1 MLSKTVSP
9 TTRVPLTSKALR
21 PNDDLRSAITAYRD
35 SVAPGCSAP
44 RSAAAR
50 RPALAVTKD
59 DVLAVMQRRLG
70 YRHFRPEQERV
81 VRGVLEGRDHM
92 IVMATGAG
100 KSICYQL
107 PGLLGLGCAVIVSP
121 LISLMHDQVEK
132 MRALGVRACFLGS
145 AQTDATIDDRVA
157 AGEYELVY
165 LTPEKLI
172 SFAERLAQLHR
183 RGGTSR
189 IVLVAVDEAHCVSEW
204 GHDFRPA
211 YRQIGP
217 TLSTHLANVPRMA
230 LTATATC
237 DVRADIC
244 RQLAMSSAEVTLTSF
259 ARPNLSY
266 SVQMKDRMETDL
278 LPLLTS
284 GGSSGDGATII
295 YVPTVKLADKV
306 LQFLLSRKINAVGYN
321 GSMRNT
327 AREEAHAA
335 FMRDLSPVVVA
346 TVAYGLGID
355 KPDVRQIIHY
365 GPPKTLES
373 YYQESGRAG
382 RDGGGASCALF
393 WSRADLALFDFY
405 LRDMSEE
412 STKQQFMVSRQQLE
426 AYLNNSSLCRHGLLC
441 QHFGESHVTPCGS
454 RCDNCCRRVSTEAG
468 GGSEPK
474 LDLTPYVRQL
484 LAAIMQ
490 TGQRYGLNVPVD
502 VLRGSRAAGLVDRFG
517 MAKLTSFPIFGK
529 GKELPAVFWKGLA
542 QVLVGDNV
550 LVRHASMAGVGRGSN
565 IRPFFTYAVGPR
577 GEHLLNDAE
586 AQLPETALSGLPADM
601 SAALDK
607 YLNGWSNPRI
617 PGLLPGGGFQRRSRV
632 GGGGAGNAKALHE
645 DALFGFLKQERDDLA
660 KAEEIAPYI
669 VCGEETLHRFAEY
682 RPSTLAKLGEIDGV
696 GEERLA
702 KYGRQLFSVVEDFC
716 ARRGLTERDLAPPD
730 PQAVQAA
737 VAAAGRTLPKLGP
750 TKQEAYRMF
759 TEAMLSVDEVARA
772 KAVKTDT
779 VIGYLLDVYMNGWP
793 LDFSRL
799 PRLRT
804 EDVTAVRDAVK
815 GVQSDGGDI
824 GSMKQIR
831 ERLVDPEFPYIDI
844 RLQLA
849 RDGHLSRGEL
859 VPAGS
864 DATGARSNGA
874 AGGEGA
880 ASMGWGSAA
889 SDGAKRQAG
898 TKRARSRLDEGVGV
912 REWSAAEGVACDVSR
927 EELDERMDGARAE
940 LHAEL
945 EQRERRRIAGVGA
958 LAPRPV
964 VLAARSDE
972 VAAAA
977 QVAGWYPGA
986 PAATLSVAGEAAY
999 DAAVGDSNATMA
1011 SWYAQWVKKKRL
1023 HPQQEGVWGR
1033 GLPQPWSL
1041 RPSATKVD
1049 AKSDSEPRAAGVD

>member
-1 MLSKTVSP
+1 MLSNTVSP

-21 PNDDLRSAITAYRD
+21 PNDALRSAITAYRD
-35 SVAPGCSAP
+35 SAAQSSNAPGKT
-44 RSAAAR
+44 AR
-50 RPALAVTKD
+50 RLPLAATKG

-81 VRGVLEGRDHM
+81 IRGVLEGRDHL

-132 MRALGVRACFLGS
+132 MCALGVRACFLGS
-145 AQTDATIDDRVA
+145 AQTDTTVDNRVA
-157 AGEYELVY
+157 AGEFELVY

-237 DVRADIC
+237 EVRADIC

-266 SVQMKDRMETDL
+266 SVQMKDQMETDL
-278 LPLLTS
+278 LPLLTGS
-284 GGSSGDGATII
+284 GSSEGATII
-295 YVPTVKLADKV
+295 YVPTVKLAEKV
-306 LQFLLSRKINAVGYN
+306 LKLLLLREVNAVGYN
-321 GSMRNT
+321 GSMRNS
-327 AREEAHAA
+327 AREDAHAA
-335 FMRDLSPVVVA
+335 FMRDRSPVVVA

-382 RDGGGASCALF
+382 RDGGAASCTLF

-405 LRDMSEE
+405 LRDMSAE
-412 STKQQFMVSRQQLE
+412 STKQQFMISRQQLE
-426 AYLNNSSLCRHGLLC
+426 SYLNDSASCRHGLLC

-454 RCDNCCRRVSTEAG
+454 RCDNCCRRACTENGAA
-468 GGSEPK
+468 SK
-474 LDLTPYVRQL
+474 LIDLTRYVRQL
-484 LAAIMQ
+484 LAAIEQ

-502 VLRGSRAAGLVDRFG
+502 VLRGSRASGLVDRFG

-550 LVRHASMAGVGRGSN
+550 LERNASMAGVGHGSN
-565 IRPFFTYAVGPR
+565 IRPFVTYAIGPK
-577 GEHLLNDAE
+577 GKQLLKDPAMK
-586 AQLPETALSGLPADM
+586 LPGTAISGLPADVA
-601 SAALDK
+601 AALDK
-607 YLNGWSNPRI
+607 HLYGWSNPRV
-617 PGLLPGGGFQRRSRV
+617 PGAVIGGSKGFSGRTQ
-632 GGGGAGNAKALHE
+632 AGSASSARAQHE
-645 DALFGFLKQERDDLA
+645 DALFKELKAERDDLA
-660 KAEEIAPYI
+660 KAAEIAPYI
-669 VCGEETLHRFAEY
+669 VCGEETLHRFAKY

-702 KYGRQLFSVVEDFC
+702 KFGQQLFDVIQSFC
-716 ARRGLTERDLAPPD
+716 ARRGLQDRDLAP
-730 PQAVQAA
+730 AEARV
-737 VAAAGRTLPKLGP
+737 VGRTLPKIGP
-750 TKQEAYRMF
+750 TKQEAYQMF
-759 TEAMLSVDEVARA
+759 TEAGLSVDEVASA

-779 VIGYLLDVYMNGWP
+779 VIGYLLDMYMNGWP
-793 LDFSRL
+793 LEFSRL
-799 PRLRT
+799 PRLRS
-804 EDVTAVRDAVK
+804 EDAKAVRVAITS
-815 GVQSDGGDI
+815 VQADGGDI
-824 GSMKQIR
+824 SSMKLIR
-831 ERLVDPEFPYIDI
+831 ERLVDQDFPYIDI

-849 RDGHLSRGEL
+849 RDGHLRPGEL
-859 VPAGS
+859 NLAKSNAAGDHS
-864 DATGARSNGA
+864 GRGTGA
-874 AGGEGA
+874 EGA
-880 ASMGWGSAA
+880 VSTGVDTGVVV
-889 SDGAKRQAG
+889 GQPIKRTWSQ
-898 TKRARSRLDEGVGV
+898 LDDAVGV
-912 REWSAAEGVACDVSR
+912 REWSSVGGAMYSVTRD
-927 EELDERMDGARAE
+927 ELDAKMDAARAV
-940 LHAEL
+940 LHLDLQE
-945 EQRERRRIAGVGA
+945 RERRRIAGVGA

-964 VLAARSDE
+964 VLAACVDE
-972 VAAAA
+972 VSTAV

-986 PAATLSVAGEAAY
+986 PTATLSAAGEAAH
-999 DAAVGDSNATMA
+999 DAAVGDANAMMA
-1011 SWYAQWVKKKRL
+1011 RWYAQWAKKKRI
-1023 HPQQEGVWGR
+1023 HPHHGVWGR
-1033 GLPQPWSL
+1033 AIPQPWSL
-1041 RPSATKVD
+1041 R
-1049 AKSDSEPRAAGVD
+1049 